1 MIRPPL
7 LYLSPDDVRRALPM
21 AAAIEAMRSAFKELG
36 GGTVIMPPRLRLDA
50 KEEQGVVLVMPS
62 LSGGLSRL
70 ALKVLTLYE
79 NNPKAGLPFIQALVI
94 LSDAS
99 TGTSLAILDGGAL
112 TALRTGAVGGVA
124 ADVLARPDAAVA
136 AIFGAGPQAR
146 AQLEAL
152 AAVRELREA
161 RVYDPNKDAAA
172 AFVQEMS
179 SRLGLVVSAA
189 PDAASALRG
198 ADLVATATTSSR
210 PVFADGD
217 IGEGGH
223 INAVGVY
230 QPDRAEIPPHTV
242 RWARVVV
249 DQREAALEEAGD
261 LLQPMADGLFGP
273 EHISTE
279 LGEILLG
286 RAPGRTS
293 DAEITLFKSVGLAVQ
308 DLYAAAAAYD
318 SAVRAGI
325 GIELPR

>member
-1 MIRPPL
+1 M
-7 LYLSPDDVRRALPM
+7 
-21 AAAIEAMRSAFKELG
+21 
-36 GGTVIMPPRLRLDA
+36 
-50 KEEQGVVLVMPS
+50 
-62 LSGGLSRL
+62 
-70 ALKVLTLYE
+70 
-79 NNPKAGLPFIQALVI
+79 
-94 LSDAS
+94 
-99 TGTSLAILDGGAL
+99 AILDGGAL

-124 ADVLARPDAAVA
+124 ADVLARPDAAIA
-136 AIFGAGPQAR
+136 AIFGAGLQAR

-172 AFVQEMS
+172 AFVREMS
-179 SRLGLVVSAA
+179 YRLGLVVRAA

-217 IGEGGH
+217 VGEGAH

-230 QPDRAEIPPHTV
+230 QPDKAEIPPHTV

-249 DQREAALEEAGD
+249 DQREAAFEEAGD

-286 RAPGRTS
+286 RAFGRTS

-308 DLYAAAAAYD
+308 DLYAASHAYD
-318 SAVRAGI
+318 EALRSGI
-325 GIELPR
+325 GWELSR

>member
-1 MIRPPL
+1 MNRPPL
-7 LYLSPDDVRRALPM
+7 LYLSADDVRRALPM

-70 ALKVLTLYE
+70 ALKVLTLYD

-99 TGTSLAILDGGAL
+99 TGTPLAILDGGAL

-124 ADVLARPDAAVA
+124 ADVLALPDAAVA
-136 AIFGAGPQAR
+136 AIFGAGLQAR

-161 RVYDPNKDAAA
+161 RVYDPNKDAEA
-172 AFVQEMS
+172 AFVREMS
-179 SRLGLVVSAA
+179 SRLGLVVRAA

-217 IGEGGH
+217 VGEGVH
-223 INAVGVY
+223 INAVG
-230 QPDRAEIPPHTV
+230 A
-242 RWARVVV
+242 
-249 DQREAALEEAGD
+249 
-261 LLQPMADGLFGP
+261 
-273 EHISTE
+273 
-279 LGEILLG
+279 
-286 RAPGRTS
+286 
-293 DAEITLFKSVGLAVQ
+293 DAEIGEGCHLMFALIQFLFFGLKGH
-308 DLYAAAAAYD
+308 
-318 SAVRAGI
+318 RAS
-325 GIELPR
+325 

>member
-1 MIRPPL
+1 
-7 LYLSPDDVRRALPM
+7 
-21 AAAIEAMRSAFKELG
+21 
-36 GGTVIMPPRLRLDA
+36 
-50 KEEQGVVLVMPS
+50 MPS

-70 ALKVLTLYE
+70 ALKVLTLYD

-99 TGTSLAILDGGAL
+99 TGTPLAILDGGAL

-124 ADVLARPDAAVA
+124 ADVLARPDAAIA
-136 AIFGAGPQAR
+136 AIFGAGLQAR

-172 AFVQEMS
+172 AFVREMS
-179 SRLGLVVSAA
+179 YRLGLVVRAA

-217 IGEGGH
+217 VGEGAH

-230 QPDRAEIPPHTV
+230 QPDKAEIPPHTV

-249 DQREAALEEAGD
+249 DQREAAFEEAGD

-286 RAPGRTS
+286 RAFGRTS

-308 DLYAAAAAYD
+308 DLYAASHAYD
-318 SAVRAGI
+318 EALRSGI
-325 GIELPR
+325 GWELSR